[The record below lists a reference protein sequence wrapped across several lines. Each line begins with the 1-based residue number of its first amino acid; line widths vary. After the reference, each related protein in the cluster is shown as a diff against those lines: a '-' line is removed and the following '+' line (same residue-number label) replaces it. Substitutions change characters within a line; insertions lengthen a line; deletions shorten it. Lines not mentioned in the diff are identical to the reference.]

1 MRAAVNA
8 DMDRREVDPS
18 HVGPHKRKGHGTVVN
33 ADVRIKS
40 SVEMDKQE
48 ARAQTGRAMP

>member
-18 HVGPHKRKGHGTVVN
+18 RVGPHKRKGHGTVVN